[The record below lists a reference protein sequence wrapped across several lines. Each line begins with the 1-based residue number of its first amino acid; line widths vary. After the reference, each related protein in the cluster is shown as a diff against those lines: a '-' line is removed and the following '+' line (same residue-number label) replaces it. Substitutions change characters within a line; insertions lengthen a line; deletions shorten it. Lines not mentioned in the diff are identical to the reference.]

1 MFLSRYLG
9 CLPASST
16 LNFLVYC
23 IEKVNNRFS
32 DGFLFVCFYQDIWG
46 VFSDTSRDAFPFLWT
61 WKVVF
66 LYMQAEISGTDK
78 ASNPA

>member
-1 MFLSRYLG
+1 M
-9 CLPASST
+9 
-16 LNFLVYC
+16 
-23 IEKVNNRFS
+23 NNRFS

-78 ASNPA
+78 ASNVRIDSTGAKAIGERVTITVII